1 MRWFV
6 LGYPLIFPS
15 LALAQAPAPAGPTLD
30 TRAFTGQP
38 PPTAT
43 PATPR
48 APEAPPARTG
58 FQMHFVPLTAIAF
71 PFGDATGA
79 RRDTLSGRYSWQWV
93 PLEVGLGAK
102 IIDELY
108 VGAYLSLGVG
118 YEGSDSRVSARCE
131 AGNDVED
138 DVSCNSVTVHAGIE
152 ARYNFAPADSM
163 NGWIGYGFGMSSAN
177 QTISD
182 SGRYRESTTARGL
195 DLARLSGGLDFR
207 VKRGFGL
214 GPFGIVSVGRYL
226 HTRTEIRDD
235 VTFSGDIEN
244 KATHAWVMLGLRMVI
259 FP

>member
-1 MRWFV
+1 
-6 LGYPLIFPS
+6 
-15 LALAQAPAPAGPTLD
+15 
-30 TRAFTGQP
+30 
-38 PPTAT
+38 
-43 PATPR
+43 
-48 APEAPPARTG
+48 
-58 FQMHFVPLTAIAF
+58 MHFVPLTAVAF

-79 RRDTLSGRYSWQWV
+79 RRDSLSGRYSWQWV

-102 IIDELY
+102 VVDALY
-108 VGAYLSLGVG
+108 VGGYLSLGIG

-131 AGNDVED
+131 SGNDVED

-152 ARYNFAPADSM
+152 ARYGFAPADSM
-163 NGWIGYGFGMSSAN
+163 NGWIGYGFGISSAN

-182 SGRYRESTTARGL
+182 AGRYRESTTARGL

-214 GPFGIVSVGRYL
+214 GPFGIVSVGRFL

-244 KATHAWVMLGLRMVI
+244 KATHAWVMLGLRMVV